1 MPRGL
6 LIALLVTGLIALG
19 SAAMLV
25 VSLSSS
31 KPGPTTT
38 ETNGPDPATPDQG
51 LEGIRFPAF
60 ALIDQSGRPVDETV
74 LDGKVT
80 IVDFV
85 FSNCPSIC
93 PAMTYRMSKLQERLG
108 DVEGVRFLS
117 VSIDPERDTPERLRA
132 WAAEF
137 DADLETWS
145 FLTGERAVARG
156 IAKAIGFGVEDTG
169 QEIPTSEGG
178 TMSNIE
184 HPTQMV
190 LVGPDRQ
197 VLGLYPFAIPER
209 VDALAERARA
219 LASEL
224 P

>member
-6 LIALLVTGLIALG
+6 LIALLVTGMIALG

-31 KPGPTTT
+31 RPEAAEVQAG
-38 ETNGPDPATPDQG
+38 DPATPDQG

-60 ALIDQSGRPVDETV
+60 ELIDQSGRAVDESV

-93 PAMTYRMSKLQERLG
+93 PAMTARMSKLQGRLG

-137 DADLETWS
+137 DADLQTWS
-145 FLTGERAVARG
+145 FLTGDRAVARG
-156 IAKAIGFGVEDTG
+156 IARAIGFGVEDTG
-169 QEIPTSEGG
+169 KEIPTSEGG

-184 HPTQMV
+184 HPTQLV

-197 VLGLYPFAIPER
+197 VLGLYPFVIPER

-219 LASEL
+219 LAAEL